1 MEELHKKWKK
11 IHHCLQALDASDQEE
26 EAERIRRFISV

>member
-1 MEELHKKWKK
+1 MEELYKKWEN
-11 IHHCLQALDASDQEE
+11 HHCLQALDASDQEE